1 MLFLCAF
8 LVGLV
13 SGLRTFLAPAAVSWF
28 ARLAMLPVAAT
39 PMAFMG
45 FRYTPIV
52 FTLLAIVELFTDT
65 LPSTPSRRVPPQFI
79 ARVISGALVG
89 ATVGAAAQ
97 MLVLGLVLGILGAVA
112 GTLGGS
118 AVRGKLAVAF
128 HHDLPAAL
136 LEDVAAIAIA
146 VCSLLVLG

>member
-1 MLFLCAF
+1 
-8 LVGLV
+8 
-13 SGLRTFLAPAAVSWF
+13 
-28 ARLAMLPVAAT
+28 MLPVAAT

-45 FRYTPIV
+45 YRYTPIV
-52 FTLLAIVELFTDT
+52 FTVLAIVELITDT
-65 LPSTPSRRVPPQFI
+65 LPSTPSRKVPPQFI
-79 ARVISGALVG
+79 ARVMSGAMAG

-118 AVRGKLAVAF
+118 AVREKLAAAF
-128 HHDLPAAL
+128 HRDPPAAL